1 MQRKLDLTIVATKKI
16 NQEPEFESPHQKRE
30 DSTEVLMSAVISGA
44 GGERGNKMVNVH
56 NNFLK
61 AVNTYNSAVN
71 PKIQIRNKKRTV
83 KPLESKD
90 RKVTARVYCWE
101 NSQ

>member
-1 MQRKLDLTIVATKKI
+1 
-16 NQEPEFESPHQKRE
+16 
-30 DSTEVLMSAVISGA
+30 MSAGINGA
-44 GGERGNKMVNVH
+44 GGERGNKKVNVH

-71 PKIQIRNKKRTV
+71 PKIQNRNKKRTA

-90 RKVTARVYCWE
+90 RKTTSRVYCWDY
-101 NSQ
+101 SQ